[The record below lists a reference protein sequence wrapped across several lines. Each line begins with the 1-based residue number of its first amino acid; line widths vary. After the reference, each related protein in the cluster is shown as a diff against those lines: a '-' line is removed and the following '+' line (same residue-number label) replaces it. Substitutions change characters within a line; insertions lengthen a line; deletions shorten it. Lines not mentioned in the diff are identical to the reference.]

1 MTTTPTLFTPEAPAA
16 TQAAGPRPPL
26 VIGADLS
33 LRCTGIGAA
42 EWTDYIKPKTT
53 LRGHPR
59 LAYHMQEIGSFLKAA
74 DLVVLEGASYG
85 HAGLGGHEELSGLR
99 VMVQHWLW
107 RREIP
112 YAIVPP
118 STLKLYFTGHG
129 AASKATMRAAAE
141 ERFGRTFDGPGAA
154 DECDAFALAAIGS
167 EWLGRPLAEV
177 PERQRG
183 ALAGVQ
189 WPDREAVTAR

>member
-1 MTTTPTLFTPEAPAA
+1 MSTLFEVDAPAA
-16 TQAAGPRPPL
+16 PAAAGLRPPL

-53 LRGHPR
+53 LRSHPR
-59 LAYHMQEIGSFLKAA
+59 LSYLMQEIGSFLKAA
-74 DLVVLEGASYG
+74 DLVVLEGASFG
-85 HAGLGGHEELSGLR
+85 HAGQGGHEELAGLR
-99 VMVQHWLW
+99 IMVQHWLW

-118 STLKLYFTGHG
+118 STLKLYFAGHG

-141 ERFGRTFDGPGAA
+141 ARFGRTFEGPGAA
-154 DECDAFALAAIGS
+154 DECDAFALAAIGY
-167 EWLGRPLAEV
+167 EWLGRPLAVV
-177 PERQRG
+177 PDRQRA
-183 ALAGVQ
+183 ALAGCQ